1 MENSSRLDE
10 VDLAWDNLQEAKS
23 ALQQIENKLHFEE
36 DPFLEANIRKHL
48 QSEAFGHG
56 VKGAGNISMQG
67 VSPQQLE
74 SPGNC
79 GPGEHSAPGPEW
91 TPSSSRPND
100 SRKFNSG
107 SASFHSSGRMFWNE
121 RPSPLYK
128 DIIAQGVPL
137 YPVGQATG
145 THHQDPNC
153 SPSLSTIAIRS
164 HALDDMDVM
173 ESDWFSLS
181 KQEVCSGLIP
191 SYQCH
196 LEGGY
201 PVGNEGFMA
210 VDHSVKRQ
218 ILQERKKS
226 PASSISVFPPSPPPS
241 LSAQRLAL
249 QPSISPVN
257 KLERLKERI
266 RNQRKLQTGQLL
278 EGTHP
283 DQPHAEQ
290 PTPALGQIRD
300 PFRNEPVKHL
310 IRKVTIAPPA
320 PAYKGF
326 NAIELMSDQKHT
338 GGAQE
343 MEGTFAVSTRAS
355 RRELMRR
362 RDWGRQEAD
371 QRRNSPKSSSRKPE
385 ARTQSLSM
393 SPSPKRTANV
403 EASHPSDIFAWREG
417 QRLVRTLLGRP
428 PKRLH
433 FLAKSLD
440 PDDRNDCDSS
450 DQKVN
455 CTMELEQ
462 STSFTKSPRRRLC
475 IAKGGD
481 QCCTSIQTRQLDCD
495 QPGLEAVRVTG
506 IIDGLQ
512 SEKNIGVYQN
522 SCKVGSD
529 SPNLD
534 EDIQKGLLS
543 PGRSNY
549 HLSHKGK
556 PGSASPGRTNP
567 PRNYNSRL
575 GPRPG
580 SKRSLS
586 PPKSGASS
594 SGPFLK
600 DPGTDIQEERG
611 AGTEDHLRSPP
622 ARSYNADEVR
632 DYMNKQLAERRKKE
646 REEKRSVKQAMEM
659 RKKRLLEV
667 YKKQKEAFSKK
678 IRAKQTGNSPAR
690 GKESAKHE
698 NRAGAAEAMNDG
710 TPVRGNREPGDLGQ
724 SGSGQWELNHSTE
737 SLHEYPSGKCS
748 PLRLQ
753 DLEPHHQ
760 SSSPLSLWRP
770 ISQPLPLPL
779 TACEGQMI
787 CEATLGIGYRS
798 KQQRIEALCSMAT
811 ALSSRI
817 ENEAKRLGVEAEDRR
832 SPGNQGGNAGWEQ
845 VDLGGFTRADAA
857 ATVTDSYGL
866 RWRRDV
872 PGSDPAGSPRML
884 SHLKIP
890 STGLRKRDAQ
900 QEADPP
906 KDKMAG
912 SESELEVE
920 ELMDKR
926 LCTSSSPSKS
936 FLWTDSEPLGEHGL
950 DSKPRKPGNTHQDE
964 HKELVNKWA
973 DVQRV
978 FGKVDHQATR
988 KGRICELPLET
999 ARPGYGPLSGRTR
1012 QEVSRTQNANK
1023 SSLAQESERLQSHW
1037 SPPRANSTSPSE
1049 AKLTDKGDESDF
1061 LPGRRRR
1068 QPIAGNYLDMRN
1080 GSSIAGQSHWNNRQS
1095 PNPQR
1100 QWSDVAEEGYIDVN
1114 PEFPRSSGLSSTL
1127 SEKPL
1132 ASSRLSSSTW
1142 NSPSN
1147 EDPVN
1152 QRLAELMKQLQEETE
1167 QLSSRCR
1174 AHSSLREDSSVEL
1187 KRSFTI
1193 NQDTETSNYLRCH
1206 TRRRE
1211 SVETLLDGRESVLG
1225 RTYTSLNGGTLVKD
1239 ILVEQS
1245 VWSLLPSES
1254 HWRQTMESNMKL
1266 QSGENVVQSPTN
1278 DPFRKWQEAG
1288 TSIFG
1293 SSDAFSRFTLEMAQQ
1308 YLKEEELRARHQA
1321 ALFRLREKALREKT
1335 KAELAWLEH
1344 QKTHLRDKGEDDKMP
1359 AIVQKQREILMKLQQ
1374 EKAEIRHLQNVY
1386 KAAHQERKLLLRQQ
1400 QEIFRVHQTTTHLQ
1414 GQLDRS
1420 AVLEMKDTMIDTAA
1434 VHQSEHVVSPDLSP
1448 RLPDQQEWSC
1458 SSLSASGTEDS
1469 ITVKQLKKMHSRLD
1483 ERFLTKKEKELIKRR
1498 RQAEDLLAWKKRLD
1512 AEEMAIHRLESSA
1525 ASPQSPQ
1532 EQEEGPSPKVP
1543 LRETDNWND
1552 EECSHSPIS
1561 NKLFGSLKAVTLAAH
1576 GPLDEQS
1583 QGQQNMEPPAEGLE
1597 QMATI
1602 VLKPSEQSAAEVAEI
1617 RSEQC
1622 SLSTEPPL
1630 EPATGENRSSPLRR
1644 EVARRKAMMYNLRSE
1659 QKRQRREKLKMEE
1672 AELCRQLE
1680 EYDAFISKTQA
1691 ELISDADF
1699 NLMRKPQ
1706 IKSPAVSQYKPPMIF
1721 PWLQRYKDDR
1731 SNISK
1736 HPAKPNAEIFQP
1748 QDTPSKQG
1756 EETKDMERI
1765 LKPQLTTGSVD
1776 MICPPGESELGDQS
1790 SHDPV
1795 SQLPPSCVPDDGDQR
1810 VENQSGMLTPYG
1822 SAESSGSSDIIIES
1836 LDSSLLCEEE
1846 ILRNSDPDY
1855 SACNRSQ
1862 NDGSSDGALT
1872 ENSTVVL
1879 EEEGIGQILLTK
1891 PLFGRK
1897 LHLNDD
1903 WDGFATKSMDNL
1915 LQTSAHHLLQNNTN
1929 LEAEESIE
1937 LNNVVK
1943 TSVDTKESWVGL
1955 PDHSEKVSSFRAS
1968 SNHQPALELEGNEVL
1983 KPKRE
1988 VDCQETTSAGLP
2000 DNSCEPTATP
2010 LSSGGSHVLKGNA
2023 ALTRGQLALASC
2035 PRTADLISPVLP
2047 LSSIYVTANT
2057 EGNSKGQDQ
2066 VSMGNGAVQ
2075 SSTRYGLCANQNL
2088 PSLLEQTH
2096 PFRSG
2101 TVEEIALYR
2110 ADSSPVV
2117 EGIVSGSDEL
2127 PSLKHKQKSCG
2138 SQSLS
2143 PVLMESLCKEEDLA
2157 SAKGFG
2163 SLAAEE
2169 QPSLVEEI
2177 SSIKEELLS
2186 SVDEDS
2192 MFNIQELNSPVD
2204 EFMFYASEDF
2214 ALPDEADIVFE
2225 AEDFPAPPEEIILLM
2240 NEELPSAIAEN
2251 TLVRI
2256 EDLPPLS
2263 VDNSSV
2269 NRGLPSPGE
2278 KHHLVNTDDFAPLP
2292 PPVEEMDEETKY
2304 SAPEKR
2310 SLQAC
2315 GEEGNSS
2322 QFVEENI
2329 LLPESLSTHIPQTEH
2344 QTANDDRIQMLVRH
2358 NELCTFKN
2366 EGHALFDQSC
2376 WAGEELNNPKEDND
2390 GTSCG
2395 IKHFKYINEYDIP
2408 ITPDNIPCPWADYEF
2423 DTDITHSE
2431 DLFPAGACG
2440 RSYKNIHDESNEA
2453 HSFEEVSEEKANE
2466 KEDTSLLRG
2475 KQPALCR
2482 LGQGEPQP
2490 GGVGGPELER
2500 IILECAK
2507 AVESFVTSHDFLDSE
2522 AQPEL
2527 QLAARANWEGFD
2539 GARASQ
2545 GTWGKDGSQVVDE
2558 VTERLS
2564 EYLVEETLDELTRIR
2579 EQQNQS
2585 SKGSREKARDGHRI
2599 TRDCAKSAQQ
2609 NISLLR
2615 GQRGRDKSF
2624 TDARDLFRINCVPVK
2639 DQIRT
2644 TKSGHHEEFIEN
2656 VTEHLLT
2663 KFIGDAAKECT
2674 QIKKKSNR
2682 KLNSNGI
2689 LYPLTAVDYMTPHNE
2704 VFHTDAFGS
2713 SQDVGIGRLKGLQ
2726 PFQDR
2731 KSPGQ
2736 RFALDHWCSGPW
2748 RQSKETAFAVPFSL
2762 VDVQQWV
2769 DNAINVL
2776 WCQRGQHPGSGET
2789 NVLEVQGYANEM
2801 DGDAESKGAHKQA
2814 IFDLT
2819 SDIFQTL
2826 LMKEPTPKQYPWL
2839 KHKPW
2844 VGLASGHV
2852 PNTEDKREVKSL
2864 IQGRVAKLLNL
2875 DRNDL
2880 EMKRKIQKL
2889 TKYCKSKRDHV
2900 DIILIQELQE
2910 EEYQW
2915 LAYAEDE
2922 LTVKMK
2928 LTEDVFNILIHDT
2941 VDVLNTICNRRLA
2954 GQTLTVSSIQ

>member
-10 VDLAWDNLQEAKS
+10 VDLAWDHLQEAKS
-23 ALQQIENKLHFEE
+23 VLQQIENKLHYEEE
-36 DPFLEANIRKHL
+36 DPFLEPNIRKHL

-56 VKGAGNISMQG
+56 VKGAGNISAQG
-67 VSPQQLE
+67 VSPHQLE

-79 GPGEHSAPGPEW
+79 GPGAHSALGPEW
-91 TPSSSRPND
+91 TLSSSRTND
-100 SRKFNSG
+100 SRKFNPG
-107 SASFHSSGRMFWNE
+107 SENFHSSRRMFWNE
-121 RPSPLYK
+121 RTSPLYK
-128 DIIAQGVPL
+128 DIIDQDVPL
-137 YPVGQATG
+137 YPVGHATV
-145 THHQDPNC
+145 TCHQDPSC
-153 SPSLSTIAIRS
+153 SPSPSTITIRS

-173 ESDWFSLS
+173 ESDWFLLS
-181 KQEVCSGLIP
+181 KQEACSGLIS

-196 LEGGY
+196 LEGDY

-210 VDHSVKRQ
+210 VDHSIKRQ

-226 PASSISVFPPSPPPS
+226 PASSIRAFPPSPPPS
-241 LSAQRLAL
+241 PSAQRLAL
-249 QPSISPVN
+249 QPSKSPVN

-266 RNQRKLQTGQLL
+266 RNQRRLQTGQLL

-290 PTPALGQIRD
+290 STPALGQKIRD
-300 PFRNEPVKHL
+300 PFKNEAVKHL

-326 NAIELMSDQKHT
+326 NAIELMSDRKHS

-343 MEGTFAVSTRAS
+343 MEGAFAASTRAS
-355 RRELMRR
+355 RRELMRL
-362 RDWGRQEAD
+362 RDCGLQEAE
-371 QRRNSPKSSSRKPE
+371 QRRNSPKSSSRKLE
-385 ARTQSLSM
+385 TRTQSLSM

-403 EASHPSDIFAWREG
+403 EESHPSDIFAWREG
-417 QRLVRTLLGRP
+417 QRLVRTLLGP
-428 PKRLH
+428 LPKRLH
-433 FLAKSLD
+433 FLTESPD

-450 DQKVN
+450 DQKVK
-455 CTMELEQ
+455 CPMELER

-475 IAKGGD
+475 IAKEGD
-481 QCCTSIQTRQLDCD
+481 QCCTSIQTHHLDCD
-495 QPGLEAVRVTG
+495 QPGLEAVRATG
-506 IIDGLQ
+506 IINGSQ

-522 SCKVGSD
+522 YCKVGSD

-549 HLSHKGK
+549 LLAHKGK
-556 PGSASPGRTNP
+556 PDSASPGSTNP
-567 PRNYNSRL
+567 PRNCNSRL

-586 PPKSGASS
+586 PSKSSASS
-594 SGPFLK
+594 AGPFLN
-600 DPGTDIQEERG
+600 DPRTDIQEERG
-611 AGTEDHLRSPP
+611 AGTEERLRSPP

-659 RKKRLLEV
+659 RKKKLLEV
-667 YKKQKEAFSKK
+667 YKKQKEAFAKK
-678 IRAKQTGNSPAR
+678 IRVKQTGNSLAG

-710 TPVRGNREPGDLGQ
+710 APVRDTTEPGDLGE

-737 SLHEYPSGKCS
+737 SLHEYLSGKCS

-760 SSSPLSLWRP
+760 SSSPPSLWKP

-787 CEATLGIGYRS
+787 CKATLGVGYRS

-817 ENEAKRLGVEAEDRR
+817 ENEAKRLGVEAEGRR
-832 SPGNQGGNAGWEQ
+832 SPANQGCNAGWEQ

-857 ATVTDSYGL
+857 ATLTDSCGL
-866 RWRRDV
+866 RWRRNV
-872 PGSDPAGSPRML
+872 PGSDPAGSPRVL
-884 SHLKIP
+884 NHLKIS
-890 STGLRKRDAQ
+890 STRLRKRDMQ
-900 QEADPP
+900 QEAAPP
-906 KDKMAG
+906 KDKMAD
-912 SESELEVE
+912 SEPELEVE

-926 LCTSSSPSKS
+926 LCSSSSPSKS
-936 FLWTDSEPLGEHGL
+936 FLWSDCEPLGEHGL
-950 DSKPRKPGNTHQDE
+950 HSKPRQPANTHQDE
-964 HKELVNKWA
+964 HKELVDKWA
-973 DVQRV
+973 DVQRD
-978 FGKVDHQATR
+978 FGKADHQAAR
-988 KGRICELPLET
+988 KGRICELPFET
-999 ARPGYGPLSGRTR
+999 ARQEYRPLSGRTP
-1012 QEVSRTQNANK
+1012 QEMIRTQNANK

-1037 SPPRANSTSPSE
+1037 SPPRDNSTSPSE

-1068 QPIAGNYLDMRN
+1068 QPIAGNSLDMRN
-1080 GSSIAGQSHWNNRQS
+1080 GSSIAGQSHWNKRQS

-1100 QWSDVAEEGYIDVN
+1100 QWSDVAEENYIDEN
-1114 PEFPRSSGLSSTL
+1114 AEFPRSSGLSSTL

-1132 ASSRLSSSTW
+1132 ASSRLSSSTT
-1142 NSPSN
+1142 NFPSK

-1174 AHSSLREDSSVEL
+1174 VHSSLREDSSVEL
-1187 KRSFTI
+1187 KRSLTV
-1193 NQDTETSNYLRCH
+1193 NPVTETTNYLRSR
-1206 TRRRE
+1206 TRRRA

-1245 VWSLLPSES
+1245 IWSLLPSES

-1266 QSGENVVQSPTN
+1266 QSGENIVQSTTN

-1335 KAELAWLEH
+1335 KAELAWLEY

-1400 QEIFRVHQTTTHLQ
+1400 QEIFRIHQTTTHLQ
-1414 GQLDRS
+1414 GQLDKS
-1420 AVLEMKDTMIDTAA
+1420 AVLGMKDTTLDTAA
-1434 VHQSEHVVSPDLSP
+1434 VHQSEHVACPDLSP
-1448 RLPDQQEWSC
+1448 RLPDQQEASC

-1512 AEEMAIHRLESSA
+1512 AEEMAIHRLESGA
-1525 ASPQSPQ
+1525 ASPRSPQ
-1532 EQEEGPSPKVP
+1532 EQVEGPSPKVP

-1552 EECSHSPIS
+1552 EECSHSPKS
-1561 NKLFGSLKAVTLAAH
+1561 NKFFGTLKAVALAAH
-1576 GPLDEQS
+1576 GLSDEQS
-1583 QGQQNMEPPAEGLE
+1583 QGQQNMEPPAKGLE

-1602 VLKPSEQSAAEVAEI
+1602 VLKPSEQSAMEVAEI

-1622 SLSTEPPL
+1622 LLSTEPAL

-1691 ELISDADF
+1691 ELISDAEF
-1699 NLMRKPQ
+1699 NLILKPQ
-1706 IKSPAVSQYKPPMIF
+1706 IKSRAVSQYRPLMIF
-1721 PWLQRYKDDR
+1721 PWLQR
-1731 SNISK
+1731 SNIPK
-1736 HPAKPNAEIFQP
+1736 HPAKPNAAIFQP
-1748 QDTPSKQG
+1748 QDMPSKQG
-1756 EETKDMERI
+1756 DMEKI
-1765 LKPQLTTGSVD
+1765 FKPQLTTGSVD
-1776 MICPPGESELGDQS
+1776 MICPPGESEVGDQS

-1795 SQLPPSCVPDDGDQR
+1795 SQLSPSCVPDDGNQCA
-1810 VENQSGMLTPYG
+1810 ENQSGMLTPCG
-1822 SAESSGSSDIIIES
+1822 SAESSGSSDIITES
-1836 LDSSLLCEEE
+1836 SDSSRLCTEE

-1855 SACNRSQ
+1855 SPCNRSQ
-1862 NDGSSDGALT
+1862 NNGSSVGTLT

-1879 EEEGIGQILLTK
+1879 EEEEIGKILSSK
-1891 PLFGRK
+1891 SLFGRK

-1903 WDGFATKSMDNL
+1903 WDGFATKSTDNL
-1915 LQTSAHHLLQNNTN
+1915 LQTSAHHVLNSNTN

-1943 TSVDTKESWVGL
+1943 TSVDTKESWFGL
-1955 PDHSEKVSSFRAS
+1955 PNHSEKVSGFRAS
-1968 SNHQPALELEGNEVL
+1968 SNHQPALELAGNEVL

-1988 VDCQETTSAGLP
+1988 VDCQEMTAAALP

-2010 LSSGGSHVLKGNA
+2010 LSSGGSHVLKKNA
-2023 ALTRGQLALASC
+2023 ALARGQLAPTSC
-2035 PRTADLISPVLP
+2035 PRTADLTSPVLP
-2047 LSSIYVTANT
+2047 LSRIYDTANI
-2057 EGNSKGQDQ
+2057 EGNSKDQDQ
-2066 VSMGNGAVQ
+2066 VSMCNGTVQ
-2075 SSTRYGLCANQNL
+2075 SSTGNSLYANQNL
-2088 PSLLEQTH
+2088 PLLLEQTH
-2096 PFRSG
+2096 SFRSG
-2101 TVEEIALYR
+2101 AVEEIALYR

-2117 EGIVSGSDEL
+2117 EGVASESDEL
-2127 PSLKHKQKSCG
+2127 PSLNDKQKSCG
-2138 SQSLS
+2138 RQSLS

-2157 SAKGFG
+2157 SAKGIG

-2192 MFNIQELNSPVD
+2192 MFNIKELNSPVD
-2204 EFMFYASEDF
+2204 ELMFYASEDF

-2240 NEELPSAIAEN
+2240 NEELPSAFAEN

-2256 EDLPPLS
+2256 EDLPLLS

-2269 NRGLPSPGE
+2269 NRGLPPPGE
-2278 KHHLVNTDDFAPLP
+2278 KHNLVNTDDFAPFLP
-2292 PPVEEMDEETKY
+2292 PSVEEMDEETKY

-2310 SLQAC
+2310 SLRAC

-2344 QTANDDRIQMLVRH
+2344 QTTNPSKDDRIQMLVRH
-2358 NELCTFKN
+2358 SELGTFNNK
-2366 EGHALFDQSC
+2366 GHASFDQGC
-2376 WAGEELNNPKEDND
+2376 WAGEELNNPKEDHD

-2395 IKHFKYINEYDIP
+2395 IKHFKCINEYDIP
-2408 ITPDNIPCPWADYEF
+2408 ITPDNIPCPCADYEF

-2431 DLFPAGACG
+2431 DPLPAIACG
-2440 RSYKNIHDESNEA
+2440 HNYKNIHDESNEA

-2466 KEDTSLLRG
+2466 RGDISLLRG
-2475 KQPALCR
+2475 KQPALCW

-2507 AVESFVTSHDFLDSE
+2507 AVESFVPSHDFLDSE

-2539 GARASQ
+2539 EARASQ
-2545 GTWGKDGSQVVDE
+2545 GSRGKDGEPVVDE

-2585 SKGSREKARDGHRI
+2585 SKDSREEACDGHRI
-2599 TRDCAKSAQQ
+2599 TRDYAKSAQQ
-2609 NISLLR
+2609 NIGLLR
-2615 GQRGRDKSF
+2615 GQRGHDKSF
-2624 TDARDLFRINCVPVK
+2624 TDALDLFRINCVQVK

-2644 TKSGHHEEFIEN
+2644 TKGGHHEEAIEN

-2663 KFIGDAAKECT
+2663 KFTGDAAKEYT
-2674 QIKKKSNR
+2674 QIKEKSNR

-2689 LYPLTAVDYMTPHNE
+2689 LYPLTAVDCLTPHNE
-2704 VFHTDAFGS
+2704 VFHTGDFGS
-2713 SQDVGIGRLKGLQ
+2713 SQDVGIGRLNGLQ

-2736 RFALDHWCSGPW
+2736 RFALDQWCSGPW
-2748 RQSKETAFAVPFSL
+2748 RQSKKTAFAVPFNL

-2769 DNAINVL
+2769 DNAIDVL
-2776 WCQRGQHPGSGET
+2776 WYQRGQLEGSGKT

-2801 DGDAESKGAHKQA
+2801 DGDTESKGAHKQA

-2864 IQGRVAKLLNL
+2864 IQGRLAKLLNL

-2915 LAYAEDE
+2915 LAYADDE

-2928 LTEDVFNILIHDT
+2928 LTEDIFNILIHDT